1 MLEFLKDPVWQF
13 IGTSIIAIAIALGV
27 FFLQRQRKLLSYEII
42 TENRLLTINEEIL
55 GNIKILY
62 NEHPVKNIS
71 LLVIKVFNAGNI
83 AIPII
88 DYENETPISLNLG
101 ALTKILS
108 SAIIEVNPKHL
119 PAKIEIKDNQI
130 LILPCLLNSTDSITL
145 KLLLSDFK
153 DEINFVSRISGVKNI
168 SNIKDSFSIFEF
180 LFRFAQIAFMLFPFF
195 YLDNLAALEKFQNE
209 TTLMKVSLI
218 AILTPM
224 CLIYILILLNIIFG
238 NKIKKKLIHLSNIL
252 QLTKPLPTSQYPL
265 QSS

>member
-13 IGTSIIAIAIALGV
+13 VGTSIIAVAIPLII
-27 FFLQRQRKLLSYEII
+27 FFLQRQSKILSYEII
-42 TENRLLTINEEIL
+42 AKNHLLTINEEIS

-71 LLVIKVFNAGNI
+71 LLIIKILNSGNI
-83 AIPII
+83 AIPVI
-88 DYENETPISLNLG
+88 DYENETPILLNIG
-101 ALTKILS
+101 TMTKILS
-108 SAIIEVNPKHL
+108 SVIIEANPKHL
-119 PAKIEIKDNQI
+119 SAKIEIKDNQI

-180 LFRFAQIAFMLFPFF
+180 LSKLMQIVIILFPFF
-195 YLDNLAALEKFQNE
+195 YLDNSGIFENFQNL

-218 AILTPM
+218 AIVIPM

-238 NKIKKKLIHLSNIL
+238 NKIKKINPFI
-252 QLTKPLPTSQYPL
+252 
-265 QSS
+265 